1 MKRPLVLLKSWRF
14 ALKRLI
20 LKLLMKNKLIIIA
33 LFSIIQILAQA
44 VRTKNHLILFL
55 VMVL

>member
-14 ALKRLI
+14 ALKKI
-20 LKLLMKNKLIIIA
+20 NIKINMKNKLIIIV